1 MTDRTPVLI
10 ERLTKCEGMIT
21 KSGAVN
27 VSATL
32 GLLIE
37 ARDAL
42 AERAAFL
49 DFTYAEAD
57 LYTGQDG
64 ARKSRANLQSAEGVV
79 SEDILDVGR
88 RYLEASREPVAHMD
102 AAFTI
107 IVGLCGEV
115 ERLREAPVIPEAVR
129 EAVEKGVQSWGWVDD
144 NWNVVDPVAT
154 ARVRLKRDIAR
165 AWLASPKAVP
175 TKDLREKIEA
185 LPRYAFD
192 FSEATVV
199 RDGWLISREAVLAL
213 IAGNVPEAPQ

>member
-1 MTDRTPVLI
+1 
-10 ERLTKCEGMIT
+10 
-21 KSGAVN
+21 
-27 VSATL
+27 
-32 GLLIE
+32 
-37 ARDAL
+37 
-42 AERAAFL
+42 
-49 DFTYAEAD
+49 
-57 LYTGQDG
+57 
-64 ARKSRANLQSAEGVV
+64 V
-79 SEDILDVGR
+79 SEDILDRAR

-115 ERLREAPVIPEAVR
+115 ERLRETERMFKAWEAAQKDR
-129 EAVEKGVQSWGWVDD
+129 EPRFEMSAILIKLIEAQD
-144 NWNVVDPVAT
+144 
-154 ARVRLKRDIAR
+154 RIEELEM
-165 AWLASPKAVP
+165 ASPKAGP